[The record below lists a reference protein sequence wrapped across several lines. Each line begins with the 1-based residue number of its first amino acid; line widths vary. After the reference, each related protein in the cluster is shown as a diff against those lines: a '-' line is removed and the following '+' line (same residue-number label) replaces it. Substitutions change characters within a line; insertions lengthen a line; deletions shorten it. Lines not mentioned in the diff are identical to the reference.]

1 MKVLTVTPAF
11 VDSERLDIYFHYGDI
26 QLVMN
31 DAKLEDSGPYGI
43 IWVIDNQASRGG
55 YEAYLSDRL
64 AILGMPKA
72 EIDTIMRDIR
82 SATTNEDL
90 RYKVYDY

>member
-11 VDSERLDIYFHYGDI
+11 IDTEKLDIYFHYGDI

-31 DAKLEDSGPYGI
+31 SAVIRDDRPYGI
-43 IWVIDNQASRGG
+43 IWVIDNEASRGG
-55 YEAYLSDRL
+55 YEGYLSDRL
-64 AILGMPKA
+64 AILGMPTV
-72 EIDTIMRDIR
+72 EIDTIMKDINNAI
-82 SATTNEDL
+82 SNVDL